1 MSEKQQPSE
10 KRRRW
15 TAKAKLEVVLEG
27 LRGQESVAEICRR
40 HGITQSMYYEWQEAV
55 FKAAEE
61 GLTHG
66 GRTAREAEL
75 EKQLRQAQRTIG
87 RLTMENELYQKK
99 TRLARPSAEEV
110 VAFYHREAKQY
121 PIDLVCRVMGISR
134 SAFYKAL
141 SRKRESHQVKPDP
154 DECRLVAR
162 IKELVARFPDYG
174 YRRIW
179 ALLRFGDDPIVV
191 NRKRVSA
198 HAVWV

>member
-40 HGITQSMYYEWQEAV
+40 HGITQSMYYEWQETV

-99 TRLARPSAEEV
+99 QDWLARRQKKS
-110 VAFYHREAKQY
+110 
-121 PIDLVCRVMGISR
+121 
-134 SAFYKAL
+134 
-141 SRKRESHQVKPDP
+141 
-154 DECRLVAR
+154 
-162 IKELVARFPDYG
+162 
-174 YRRIW
+174 
-179 ALLRFGDDPIVV
+179 
-191 NRKRVSA
+191 
-198 HAVWV
+198 

>member
-1 MSEKQQPSE
+1 MGPFSVDAHTSE

-99 TRLARPSAEEV
+99 QDWLARRQKKS
-110 VAFYHREAKQY
+110 
-121 PIDLVCRVMGISR
+121 
-134 SAFYKAL
+134 
-141 SRKRESHQVKPDP
+141 
-154 DECRLVAR
+154 
-162 IKELVARFPDYG
+162 
-174 YRRIW
+174 
-179 ALLRFGDDPIVV
+179 
-191 NRKRVSA
+191 
-198 HAVWV
+198 